1 MNLSPFHF
9 AGLRHIHS
17 PVNPS
22 VLYTTVARQPPLSPA
37 PAPLLSMSPHSSY
50 PRVPSSFLPLQ
61 ALRLAK
67 CLPCGHKLG
76 LMTVVVAIF
85 PLTVRKFPRSKN
97 KTPAAP
103 PAPRGSSRAAL
114 CGTSYCGQGN
124 ICLVTTP
131 GG

>member
-22 VLYTTVARQPPLSPA
+22 VLYTTVARQPPPSPA

-61 ALRLAK
+61 APPREMFTLRPQTWINDGCCRHL
-67 CLPCGHKLG
+67 
-76 LMTVVVAIF
+76 
-85 PLTVRKFPRSKN
+85 
-97 KTPAAP
+97 
-103 PAPRGSSRAAL
+103 SSDGTKISTQQEQNAGRAACPPWL
-114 CGTSYCGQGN
+114 QQGRA
-124 ICLVTTP
+124 LWH
-131 GG
+131 